1 MVNGSATA
9 ATVIFICLLG
19 ATKTL
24 CSSSFPY
31 SRVIYITPNN
41 VTPATQDDEQLGS
54 TMDEILSNFT
64 LQEVLQNYEM
74 FFTSNTKLQL
84 FPGIHEVS
92 ESFGS
97 VIVKD
102 IYNFAIVGTSCI
114 SDSDTTSQ
122 IICSEVECIGNSS
135 LGFSFMNSSNITVSK
150 FHFSKCGAATLQL
163 ENDLK
168 SLKLLYEYDIATDHE
183 LQTFFESINKVCNT
197 FVILATYPG
206 NITVENMTFK
216 HPTKSACFA
225 TIGVT
230 NLSIRYSK
238 FWIKCFILTL
248 DSLGSHR
255 LVNDQTFTLS
265 DLSFMPSLENIDGN
279 GLHIE
284 FHQAFDSVEVFLERA
299 TFQNQGLKFA
309 YNKKICR
316 YLFPYRVAVQINKL
330 TVVGNQESCHGL
342 VIDKTNLDTTCYDKK
357 NVQTKLGLTN
367 SQFIQSNVIIM
378 GCKEFDFKKQR
389 SLRIEIS
396 NVLIKRVP
404 CTCDFALS
412 ADCTEMTIQFFTL
425 TESCC
430 KYNLASFDNAK
441 VGFDH
446 TNQFTHNNGTCIS
459 AAGNSYILF
468 SSGNTTFSDNI
479 SEKNSGSTV
488 IIIYSVLEVSGSAIV
503 LLFKNNTGMNCG
515 GITGMEHSR
524 IIVRSFVQFINN
536 RGYDGGALALY
547 SQSTVEYRKF
557 HYLGLLL
564 AKVQFIGNSARHSGG
579 AIFIAKQDYEKA
591 YGLVAVKT
599 ITCAFAYEGI
609 LIYQKRIAN
618 LTTFVSNT
626 ASYAGSA
633 IYGGWIDI
641 CDYGFGAL
649 SKTLLISSAG
659 DPSVITSN
667 PTRVCVCIES
677 TPQCNITDHKI
688 EPLYPGQSFQIEVV
702 AVGQRFGTTPAIVL
716 AAFVNNTINV
726 DELQKVQS
734 VDKFCTSLNYT
745 VKSPNDNET
754 LQLDIDTTV
763 YKLEKP
769 APQLLTFL
777 SNETKEQVILLFK
790 QMNIMIPLQPCPL
803 GYGFDRNSSSCVCKE
818 ELQTHGVVCDTKTY
832 SILRASQQWIN
843 ATFKHIVKTTDHGVL
858 VHKHCPLDYCI
869 NADQS
874 LNLERPSDQ
883 CNFNRSGI
891 LCGSCQGNLSH
902 ILGSNKCKEC
912 SLMWAILVIPVFIL
926 LGIALVVLIILLN
939 LTVAQGT
946 VNALIFYA
954 NIVSAN
960 QATFFPTGTTN
971 TFFRWYIAWLNLDI
985 GVETCFISGLD
996 AYTKTWL
1003 QFLFP
1008 LYIWF
1013 LVIAI
1018 IMASRRSTLAA
1029 RLSGENAVPA
1039 LGTLFLLSY
1048 TKLLRIIITTFS
1060 STQLEYPDGYIR
1072 RVWLY
1077 DGNVDFLEAKH
1088 VVLFITA
1095 LLLLVLISAPYT
1107 LVLLTI
1113 QWLQRLPYHCLI
1125 SWVWQLKPLFDAHT
1139 SVHKEK
1145 HRYWP
1150 GLLLLIRVV
1159 LFVAFSLNFRNDP
1172 ALNLLITSITS
1183 FCLLTY
1189 LAYLGGVYKT
1199 MHLNILEYIFLL
1211 NLGILS
1217 AATLYIR
1224 LTNGDQDK
1232 LIKSSVSIALF
1243 VSLLIFLSHIYLKVK
1258 STRKGSQSLHFLS
1271 EAFKRLCSPIVSVLS
1286 RFGII
1291 KTITRNNPFAV
1302 NTVAAARPKQTNT
1315 HSSIELKEPLLV
1327 Q

>member
-1 MVNGSATA
+1 MA
-9 ATVIFICLLG
+9 L
-19 ATKTL
+19 
-24 CSSSFPY
+24 Y
-31 SRVIYITPNN
+31 
-41 VTPATQDDEQLGS
+41 EQ
-54 TMDEILSNFT
+54 
-64 LQEVLQNYEM
+64 
-74 FFTSNTKLQL
+74 
-84 FPGIHEVS
+84 
-92 ESFGS
+92 S
-97 VIVKD
+97 VFV
-102 IYNFAIVGTSCI
+102 
-114 SDSDTTSQ
+114 
-122 IICSEVECIGNSS
+122 
-135 LGFSFMNSSNITVSK
+135 SNID
-150 FHFSKCGAATLQL
+150 A
-163 ENDLK
+163 
-168 SLKLLYEYDIATDHE
+168 
-183 LQTFFESINKVCNT
+183 
-197 FVILATYPG
+197 
-206 NITVENMTFK
+206 
-216 HPTKSACFA
+216 
-225 TIGVT
+225 
-230 NLSIRYSK
+230 
-238 FWIKCFILTL
+238 
-248 DSLGSHR
+248 
-255 LVNDQTFTLS
+255 
-265 DLSFMPSLENIDGN
+265 
-279 GLHIE
+279 
-284 FHQAFDSVEVFLERA
+284 
-299 TFQNQGLKFA
+299 
-309 YNKKICR
+309 
-316 YLFPYRVAVQINKL
+316 
-330 TVVGNQESCHGL
+330 SC
-342 VIDKTNLDTTCYDKK
+342 
-357 NVQTKLGLTN
+357 
-367 SQFIQSNVIIM
+367 
-378 GCKEFDFKKQR
+378 E
-389 SLRIEIS
+389 
-396 NVLIKRVP
+396 
-404 CTCDFALS
+404 
-412 ADCTEMTIQFFTL
+412 
-425 TESCC
+425 
-430 KYNLASFDNAK
+430 
-441 VGFDH
+441 
-446 TNQFTHNNGTCIS
+446 
-459 AAGNSYILF
+459 
-468 SSGNTTFSDNI
+468 
-479 SEKNSGSTV
+479 
-488 IIIYSVLEVSGSAIV
+488 
-503 LLFKNNTGMNCG
+503 
-515 GITGMEHSR
+515 
-524 IIVRSFVQFINN
+524 
-536 RGYDGGALALY
+536 
-547 SQSTVEYRKF
+547 
-557 HYLGLLL
+557 
-564 AKVQFIGNSARHSGG
+564 FIGNSAQNKGG
-579 AIFIAKQDYEKA
+579 AVYIEDEGYIRTYDAAGQTF
-591 YGLVAVKT
+591 L
-599 ITCAFAYEGI
+599 CAIWSFNFENPADVTD
-609 LIYQKRIAN
+609 IY
-618 LTTFVSNT
+618 TTSQLRFLNNT
-626 ASYAGSA
+626 AVYSGSS

-641 CDYGFGAL
+641 CISPTLILDRNTHKELPYRDYEH
-649 SKTLLISSAG
+649 TLPTDHTDLE
-659 DPSVITSN
+659 DPSVISSN
-667 PTRVCVCIES
+667 PSRICVCIDSLPEC
-677 TPQCNITDHKI
+677 TITDYKI
-688 EPLYPGQSFQIEVV
+688 SSLFPGQSFQIEAV
-702 AVGQRFGTTPAIVL
+702 AVGQRLGTTPAIVL
-716 AAFVNNTINV
+716 AVFVNTSIKVN
-726 DELQKVQS
+726 ELQQLQNVY
-734 VDKFCTSLNYT
+734 KFCTQLNYT
-745 VKSPNDNET
+745 VKSPNDNER
-754 LQLDIDTTV
+754 LQLSVDRKNIPSLPDFNI
-763 YKLEKP
+763 LP
-769 APQLLTFL
+769 SILGPPQQAMQQMMLLQKQLHINIT
-777 SNETKEQVILLFK
+777 LL
-790 QMNIMIPLQPCPL
+790 PCPL
-803 GYGFDRNSSSCVCKE
+803 GYRFDRNSSSCVCKE
-818 ELQTHGVVCDTKTY
+818 ELQTHGVECDTKTY

-883 CNFNRSGI
+883 CNFDRSGV

-1008 LYIWF
+1008 SYIWF

-1107 LVLLTI
+1107 LALLTI

-1125 SWVWQLKPLFDAHT
+1125 SWVWKLKPLFDAHT

-1217 AATLYIR
+1217 AATLYTR

-1243 VSLLIFLSHIYLKVK
+1243 VSLLIFLSHVYLKVK
-1258 STRKGSQSLHFLS
+1258 STRKGSQGLHFLS
-1271 EAFKRLCSPIVSVLS
+1271 EAFKRLCSPIVSALN